1 MSLGARLEGDG
12 AGAPARWVPLA
23 AFGLSL
29 LGLGLSLYL
38 TIEHFEGKIPPCSST
53 GAFNCL
59 LVTTSSYSRLFG
71 IFPVAL
77 LGLVFYAGMVA
88 VNWPAL
94 WRVRA
99 RWVAWARLVMA
110 IGGIVFVLYL
120 VGAELLAIK
129 AICPW
134 CTGVHVTTFVLFIL
148 VVTTFPG
155 MAGRAAAPP
164 AYGEE
169 DQYVQDEY
177 EDDETGA
184 ETDEHDESEDEL
196 ELR

>member
-1 MSLGARLEGDG
+1 MALGARLDGDD
-12 AGAPARWVPLA
+12 ADAPVVARWVPLLG
-23 AFGLSL
+23 FGLSL
-29 LGLGLSLYL
+29 LGFGLSLYL
-38 TIEHFEGKIPPCSST
+38 TIEHFEGKIPPCSSSGT
-53 GAFNCL
+53 FNCL

-77 LGLVFYAGMVA
+77 LGLLFYAGMVA

-110 IGGIVFVLYL
+110 VGGIGFVLYL

-148 VVTTFPG
+148 IVTTFPG
-155 MAGRAAAPP
+155 MVGRGAAAVAA
-164 AYGEE
+164 AYG
-169 DQYVQDEY
+169 
-177 EDDETGA
+177 
-184 ETDEHDESEDEL
+184 DEHDEHDEYGDAGTDARDESGDEL
-196 ELR
+196 EVR